1 MPVKVGLASGA
12 FAFRAVVSAFS
23 ANAANCAVEIG
34 LPVSLVLSTLPRPTI
49 DLVMPPTVPVKVGL
63 ASGAFASRAANCAV
77 DTGLERSAVLS
88 TLPRPTIDLLM
99 PPTVPVKVGLARL
112 ALRVSSFSIA
122 ERIVSDAVIAPET
135 DG

>member
-1 MPVKVGLASGA
+1 
-12 FAFRAVVSAFS
+12 
-23 ANAANCAVEIG
+23 
-34 LPVSLVLSTLPRPTI
+34 
-49 DLVMPPTVPVKVGL
+49 MPPTVPVKVGL

-77 DTGLERSAVLS
+77 DTGLPASLVLS

-99 PPTVPVKVGLARL
+99 PPTVPVKVGLASGAFASRAANCAVDTGLPASLVLSTLPRPTIDLLRPPTVPVKVGLARL
-112 ALRVSSFSIA
+112 ALRVSIFSIA